1 MEVDYIIVGQG
12 LAGSL
17 LASALG
23 QRGQK
28 VLVVDNGWK
37 NSASKV
43 AAGLMT
49 PLTGQRFT
57 LTPEY
62 PELFKFAQKNLT
74 SRGVFRPI
82 KVYRMFVDAEQR
94 GKGLKRAECKSCAEF
109 IETMTQEP
117 GKVSPVWNDKEGGAL
132 MHGAWVDLPQLM
144 DALYSELE
152 KSGSIRRDEF
162 KLSDLSYDDEGVK
175 WLDVKARGIIFCD
188 GYRSALEGPF
198 KYLPWQPVKGEAI
211 HFKSDAP
218 DSSVVLNRQG
228 WALPL
233 GNGQWRSGT
242 NWDWFEMNETPTPV
256 QSEKFTKRFKDYFN
270 VEVSVEVTGH
280 VAGVRPCTSDNHPFM
295 GTHPQQPR
303 LHLFNGLGPR
313 GTLWAP
319 TLAHEMAEY
328 LVNGGKLRSDC
339 DLNRFALPA

>member
-17 LASALG
+17 LASALI

-28 VLVVDNGWK
+28 IVVVDNGWK

-62 PELFKFAQKNLT
+62 PELFSFAQKDLS
-74 SRGVFRPI
+74 SRGIFRPI
-82 KVYRMFVDAEQR
+82 EVYRMFVDAEQR
-94 GKGLKRAECKSCAEF
+94 ERGLKRAETVTCKPF
-109 IETMTQEP
+109 IIKITERPEEL
-117 GKVSPVWNDKEGGAL
+117 SPHWNDNQGGAL
-132 MHGAWVDLPQLM
+132 MHGAWVDLPKLLQKNYEQLRQTH
-144 DALYSELE
+144 
-152 KSGSIRRDEF
+152 SIIRGEFQFRDL
-162 KLSDLSYDDEGVK
+162 KLTDRGVQWK
-175 WLDVKARGIIFCD
+175 EVSARGIIFCD
-188 GYRSALEGPF
+188 GYRSAIDGPF

-211 HFKSDAP
+211 TFKSNAP
-218 DSSVVLNRQG
+218 DTSTVLNRQG

-233 GNGQWRSGT
+233 GGGQWRVGS
-242 NWDWFEMNETPTPV
+242 NWEWTELNEQPTSV
-256 QSEKFTKRFKDYFN
+256 QCEKFKKRFQEYFNKNVN
-270 VEVSVEVTGH
+270 VEVTEH
-280 VAGVRPCTSDNHPFM
+280 IAGVRPCTSDNHPFI
-295 GTHPQQPR
+295 GTHPQHKQ

-319 TLAHEMAEY
+319 KLAQEMADY
-328 LVNGGKLRSDC
+328 LVNNGTLRSDC
-339 DLNRFALPA
+339 DLNRFTFTA

>member
-17 LASALG
+17 LASALTH
-23 QRGQK
+23 RNQK
-28 VLVVDNGWK
+28 ILVVDNGWK

-62 PELFKFAQKNLT
+62 PELFKFAEQDLT
-74 SRGVFRPI
+74 RRGVFRPI

-94 GKGLKRAECKSCAEF
+94 GKGLRRAECKSCAEF
-109 IETMTQEP
+109 IDKITEQP
-117 GKVSPVWNDKEGGAL
+117 GQISPAWNDEHGGAL
-132 MHGAWVDLPQLM
+132 MQGAWVDLPL
-144 DALYSELE
+144 LLENIHTELSQ
-152 KSGSIRRDEF
+152 SGSIRRDEF
-162 KLSDLSYDDEGVK
+162 KFSDLHADDEGLK
-175 WLDVKARGIIFCD
+175 WLDVRARGIVFCN

-211 HFKSDAP
+211 SFNSNAP
-218 DSSVVLNRQG
+218 DHSIVLNRQG
-228 WALPL
+228 WALPM
-233 GNGQWRSGT
+233 GNGQWRTGT
-242 NWDWFEMNETPTPV
+242 NWQWDELNEQPTLV
-256 QSEKFTKRFKDYFN
+256 QCEKFKKRFKDYFTT
-270 VEVSVEVTGH
+270 EVSIDVTGH

-295 GTHPQQPR
+295 GTHPKQRQF
-303 LHLFNGLGPR
+303 HLFNGLGPR

-319 TLAHEMAEY
+319 MLAKEMAEY
-328 LVNGGKLRSDC
+328 LVNQGKLRSDC
-339 DLNRFALPA
+339 DLNRFAISA

>member
-1 MEVDYIIVGQG
+1 MEVDYIIIGQG

-17 LASALG
+17 LASALLK
-23 QRGQK
+23 REQK

-62 PELFKFAQKNLT
+62 PELFKFAQKDFT
-74 SRGVFRPI
+74 ARGIFRPM

-94 GKGLKRAECKSCAEF
+94 EKGLKRAQCKSCTEF
-109 IETMTQEP
+109 IEKITQEP
-117 GKVSPVWNDKEGGAL
+117 GQLSAFWNDNQGGAL

-144 DALYSELE
+144 EDIFIKLSQL
-152 KSGSIRRDEF
+152 GSIRREEL
-162 KLSDLSYDDEGVK
+162 KLSDLNFEGEGIK
-175 WLDVKARGIIFCD
+175 WFDVKARGVIFCD
-188 GYRSALEGPF
+188 GYRSALDGPF

-211 HFKSDAP
+211 SFNSNAP
-218 DSSVVLNRQG
+218 DNSVVLNRQG

-233 GNGQWRSGT
+233 GNGQWRTGT
-242 NWDWFEMNETPTPV
+242 NWEWTELNEQPTPV
-256 QSEKFTKRFKDYFN
+256 QSEKFKRRFKDYFN
-270 VEVSVEVTGH
+270 TEVSVEVTGH
-280 VAGVRPCTSDNHPFM
+280 VAGVRPCTTDNHPLM
-295 GTHPQQPR
+295 GTHPKQKQ

-319 TLAHEMAEY
+319 ILAEEMAEY
-328 LVNGGKLRSDC
+328 LVHNAKLRSDC
-339 DLNRFALPA
+339 DLNRFAFTA